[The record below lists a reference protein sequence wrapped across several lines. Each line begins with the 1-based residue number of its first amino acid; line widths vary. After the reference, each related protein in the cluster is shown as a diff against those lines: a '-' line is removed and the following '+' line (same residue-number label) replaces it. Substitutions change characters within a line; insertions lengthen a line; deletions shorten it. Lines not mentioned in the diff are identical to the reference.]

1 MIQASHDLENLDEE
15 DSALVREAE
24 SVRSQLAET
33 RLGAD
38 GRVLER
44 NDEFIES
51 DPQHRH
57 LSHLY
62 ELHPGAGITSKTPR
76 LEEAARKSLEVRGDD
91 GSGWSIVWRMIMWA
105 RLRDA
110 EHAKRI
116 IGMFLRPVDA
126 NAETNLLGGGVY
138 DSGLCAHPPFQID
151 GNLGFPAALSEML
164 VQSHDG
170 WIRVLPALPEDWHEG
185 SFHALRARGGIQVD
199 ATWTDQTVEY
209 TLRCSKPTEITLNV
223 LGTDMGRVALS
234 PDKPFKGTV
243 RR

>member
-1 MIQASHDLENLDEE
+1 MT
-15 DSALVREAE
+15 AE

-38 GRVLER
+38 GRILEW

-62 ELHPGAGITSKTPR
+62 ELHPGAGITSQTPR
-76 LEEAARKSLEVRGDD
+76 PEEAARKSLGTRGDD
-91 GSGWSIVWRMIMWA
+91 GWSIVWRMIMWA

-138 DSGLCAHPPFQID
+138 GSGLCAHPPFQID
-151 GNLGFPAALSEML
+151 GNLGF
-164 VQSHDG
+164 
-170 WIRVLPALPEDWHEG
+170 
-185 SFHALRARGGIQVD
+185 GGFVGD
-199 ATWTDQTVEY
+199 A
-209 TLRCSKPTEITLNV
+209 CPKPH
-223 LGTDMGRVALS
+223 G
-234 PDKPFKGTV
+234 
-243 RR
+243 

>member
-38 GRVLER
+38 GRVLEW

-76 LEEAARKSLEVRGDD
+76 LEEPRENPSKCVAMMV
-91 GSGWSIVWRMIMWA
+91 
-105 RLRDA
+105 
-110 EHAKRI
+110 
-116 IGMFLRPVDA
+116 PVGA
-126 NAETNLLGGGVY
+126 SYGA
-138 DSGLCAHPPFQID
+138 
-151 GNLGFPAALSEML
+151 
-164 VQSHDG
+164 
-170 WIRVLPALPEDWHEG
+170 
-185 SFHALRARGGIQVD
+185 
-199 ATWTDQTVEY
+199 
-209 TLRCSKPTEITLNV
+209 
-223 LGTDMGRVALS
+223 
-234 PDKPFKGTV
+234 
-243 RR
+243 